1 MANGFLLDSEQI
13 QQSPQQQQLAAQQ
26 PTPAQGQGKNLLSFL
41 GDLGMGLLQGIEQAG
56 ASYAATQGRPQ
67 MLQQLEARKQQQQL
81 QQQFKNLSPEDLQG
95 PLGETLQRQLQFG
108 DMQGAQQTLIN
119 MPKYRQAQELF
130 KNPKLG
136 LEPSE
141 LESLQLFSTVDP
153 EGALKLGRRMVEL
166 GQVTKRQRESQAAR
180 LAKEERAEAR
190 KEARRPGPIVAK
202 ALQEGTVNADDPA
215 SILGLLT
222 AEGVSMPRNENEARL
237 FVSRIMEAPEIKKL
251 IPKKEEKGF
260 FDRLFNMFSPKQ
272 APAAAAPAPVI
283 PTPAAP
289 AAPAARKRFNRQTG
303 QLE

>member
-1 MANGFLLDSEQI
+1 MANGFVLDSEQL

-67 MLQQLEARKQQQQL
+67 MLQQLEARKQQQQMA
-81 QQQFKNLSPEDLQG
+81 QQFKNLSPEDLQG

-108 DMQGAQQTLIN
+108 DMQGAQKTLIN

-272 APAAAAPAPVI
+272 APATTI
-283 PTPAAP
+283 PTPATVAP
-289 AAPAARKRFNRQTG
+289 VRKYNPATG
-303 QLE
+303 RVE